1 MAASQ
6 GFAAPYYCPFLW
18 QLCEADRFL
27 YVCLKST
34 VSSNAAKSPRNLRLN
49 TFSENL
55 EAIKTFVCR
64 NDKDDSLRGMICGIY
79 WLPDGLAINIHRL
92 RQLVPKCKSSING
105 SLQKLG
111 FTVNLGRSECAQ
123 AVTALFPLL
132 KENAELRKWTIRKQA
147 GYQRMGSPGSIP
159 VHERFEISLD
169 GLKKDRPGLNL
180 PRFDFR
186 CEFDRDIRVPEDP
199 IDDPMMWDRVH
210 HEDVARGV
218 FPQFGEEMWIGTQ

>member
-1 MAASQ
+1 MTVTQ
-6 GFAAPYYCPFLW
+6 GFAALDSCPFLW
-18 QLCEADRFL
+18 KLCEADRFL

-64 NDKDDSLRGMICGIY
+64 NDKDDCLRGLICGIY

-92 RQLVPKCKSSING
+92 RHLVPKCKSSING
-105 SLQKLG
+105 SLQRLG

-123 AVTALFPLL
+123 AITSLFPLL
-132 KENAELRKWTIRKQA
+132 KENAELRKWTIRKRA
-147 GYQRMGSPGSIP
+147 GCQRTGPNP
-159 VHERFEISLD
+159 VHHRFEISLD
-169 GLKKDRPGLNL
+169 GLKKDFPSLEL

-186 CEFDRDIRVPEDP
+186 CEFDRDIRVTEEP
-199 IDDPMMWDRVH
+199 IDDPLMWDRVH
-210 HEDVARGV
+210 HEDAVL
-218 FPQFGEEMWIGTQ
+218 PQFGEEMWIGTQ